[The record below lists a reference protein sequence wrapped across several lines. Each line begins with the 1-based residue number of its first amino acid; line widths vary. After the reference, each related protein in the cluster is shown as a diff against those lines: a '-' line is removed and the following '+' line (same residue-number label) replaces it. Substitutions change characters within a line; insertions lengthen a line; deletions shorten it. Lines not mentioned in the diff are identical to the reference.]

1 MVYSRSTFLI
11 PSSEKLQD
19 SNASASTGTKNNSS
33 SEKKLEQGTLST
45 TETPNPTLNLGSNI
59 STKVSTNIH
68 ENEKTPIEKLAASRS
83 ALSDEQKR
91 KLDKL
96 DSDIKPKST
105 NSKFFKFTAGEEKC
119 VLFDIDKIEH
129 VVVKYPPKEGET
141 ESKPTNR
148 VKFMI
153 KIAHSD
159 GTVTDDTEEV
169 EWTASE
175 TAAKEVIK
183 WMRKGFFLL
192 DIHREGSSKND
203 TKYDIS
209 PHL

>member
-1 MVYSRSTFLI
+1 LR
-11 PSSEKLQD
+11 E
-19 SNASASTGTKNNSS
+19 SNSSASTGTKNNGS
-33 SEKKLEQGTLST
+33 SEKKLEQGTTPTSAI
-45 TETPNPTLNLGSNI
+45 ETPNPTSPLNLDSKI
-59 STKVSTNIH
+59 STNVST
-68 ENEKTPIEKLAASRS
+68 NEKTPIEKLAASRS

-96 DSDIKPKST
+96 DNDIKPKST
-105 NSKFFKFTAGEEKC
+105 NSKFFKFTTGEDKC
-119 VLFDIDKIEH
+119 VSFDMDKVERI
-129 VVVKYPPKEGET
+129 VVKYPPKEGET

-159 GTVTDDTEEV
+159 GTITDDTEEV

-183 WMRKGFFLL
+183 WMKKGFFLL
-192 DIHREGSSKND
+192 DVHREGSGKND